1 MTAASV
7 SERFVGLLMQLH
19 YTAWVQ
25 LGKVAHPVSGKTDR
39 DLEAAKDTIDLL
51 GAVEE
56 KTHGNLHGDEEKLL
70 AHLLL
75 ELRMNYVEELKQGAA
90 SAATSAADPPPAVAD
105 NPASADER
113 TPNSSDP
120 S

>member
-1 MTAASV
+1 MSEALV

-51 GAVEE
+51 GSLEE
-56 KTHGNLHGDEEKLL
+56 KTRGNLHGEEEKLL

-75 ELRMNYVEELKQGAA
+75 ELRMNYVEELKHGA
-90 SAATSAADPPPAVAD
+90 SAAAESAAPPASPD
-105 NPASADER
+105 SDASAEAQAGDAN
-113 TPNSSDP
+113 P
-120 S
+120 

>member
-1 MTAASV
+1 MTEASV

-51 GAVEE
+51 GSLEE
-56 KTHGNLHGDEEKLL
+56 KTRGNLHGEEEKLL

-75 ELRMNYVEELKQGAA
+75 ELRMNYVEELKHPTAPAA
-90 SAATSAADPPPAVAD
+90 EPPASPD
-105 NPASADER
+105 SPPPASADAGASG
-113 TPNSSDP
+113 SSDP